1 MYLDE
6 KQIAGSKKF
15 VGYSQISTAAN
26 QKDQQHKFEQRRRVK
41 MKTESAPRRAKW
53 WQMCML
59 AAFAVANNIIVSYT
73 NYISYY
79 LTDIVGFGVVIAGS
93 FITIF
98 RIWDA
103 VTDLGIG
110 YIVDKTNTK
119 IGKFRPYMI
128 AGTIGVLVSL
138 YALIYLPPLIPEGMT
153 RKVVF
158 IVIYMLF
165 VICFTMQGC
174 GLRAGAQILTD
185 DHKQRATIGMLTGIS
200 LTIMYS
206 GVPILVFS
214 RIIPA
219 THGFNIAF
227 FKTLLNYIAPIVL
240 IGMCL
245 AIYAFGND
253 RQRPKEEV
261 ANSKGVDF
269 KTAVTL
275 LARNRNLLMLV
286 LSAGTDKLA
295 TVLQSN
301 ATVVVIMYAIV
312 CGNSRLSSATNSYT
326 MWPSIIMILLGVGAI
341 GRKFGTKRSMVVSS
355 WGGIAVCT
363 LSILLWIFGNPA
375 TLSFPGI
382 DGFSGWTFFTIAF
395 LILWCLMKGFNMVAS
410 NSLNPMLA
418 DVIDYEEYRSG
429 VYCPGTITALFSLA
443 DKIISSLGPAVIAIL
458 CALIGFR
465 DTLPTLDTPY
475 SVPLFAIGLLGMYGL
490 SLLGL
495 IINVICLKYY
505 DLTPD
510 RMEQI
515 HEALNQRKDGV

>member
-1 MYLDE
+1 
-6 KQIAGSKKF
+6 
-15 VGYSQISTAAN
+15 
-26 QKDQQHKFEQRRRVK
+26 
-41 MKTESAPRRAKW
+41 MKTESTPRRAKW

-103 VTDLGIG
+103 VTDLGMG

-128 AGTIGVLVSL
+128 AGTIGVLATL
-138 YALIYLPPLIPEGMT
+138 YAMIYLPPLIPEGGA
-153 RKVVF
+153 RKIVF
-158 IVIYMLF
+158 VALYMLF
-165 VICFTMQGC
+165 VVCFTMQGC
-174 GLRAGAQILTD
+174 GLRAGTQILTD
-185 DHKQRATIGMLTGIS
+185 DQKQRATIGMLTGIS

-206 GVPILVFS
+206 CVPILVFS
-214 RIIPA
+214 HIIPA
-219 THGFNIAF
+219 THGFNLDF
-227 FKTLLNYIAPIVL
+227 FKTLLNYIAVIVL
-240 IGMCL
+240 VGMCL
-245 AIYAFGND
+245 AIYAFAND
-253 RQRPKEEV
+253 RQRSKEEI
-261 ANSKGVDF
+261 ANGKGTDL

-275 LARNRNLLMLV
+275 LTHNRNLLMLV

-301 ATVVVIMYAIV
+301 ATIVVILYAIV
-312 CGNSRLSSATNSYT
+312 CGNSKLSSASNSYT

-355 WGGIAVCT
+355 WGGIVVCT
-363 LSILLWIFGNPA
+363 LSILLWVFGSPA
-375 TLSFPGI
+375 TLSFPGF
-382 DGFSGWTFFTIAF
+382 DGFNGWTFFTIAY
-395 LILWCLMKGFNMVAS
+395 LVLWCLMKGFNMVAT

-429 VYCPGTITALFSLA
+429 VYCPGTITALFNLA
-443 DKIISSLGPAVIAIL
+443 DKIISSLGPTVIAIL
-458 CALIGFR
+458 CAMIGFK
-465 DTLPTLDTPY
+465 DTLPSLDTPY

-495 IINVICLKYY
+495 IVNVVCLKYY

-510 RMEQI
+510 RMAQI
-515 HEALNQRKDGV
+515 HKTLNERKAGI